1 MDTILSDVCR
11 GYLVGAVGGTV
22 AVMVWGL
29 LVLWLDHTEIGQG
42 LCYTKAVEVYPERFE
57 RADAKVSLAEG
68 ARMGRPSAAWIGLQ
82 LIAAVLCIILL
93 TLADAGRGKR
103 RTAEPGVDEREST
116 ARRRFLVAL
125 SSLAGAAVV
134 MLVPVLLL

>member
-1 MDTILSDVCR
+1 MDTTLSAVCR

-29 LVLWLDHTEIGQG
+29 LVLWLDHTEFGQTI
-42 LCYTKAVEVYPERFE
+42 CYTRAVELYPERFE
-57 RADAKVSLAEG
+57 RADAKVSLVEG
-68 ARMGRPSAAWIGLQ
+68 ARMGRPSAVGLGLK

-93 TLADAGRGKR
+93 TLADAGRGER
-103 RTAEPGVDEREST
+103 RTAEPGVDNREST
-116 ARRRFLVAL
+116 ALRRFMVAL

-134 MLVPVLLL
+134 LLVAVLLL